1 MYNVLEKKSLIFS
14 YTSLLCLRRRLT
26 GEKMRP
32 NIIEIPNY
40 ETVNLKH
47 IVLDYNGTIAKDGI
61 LKEEARKMLVL
72 LAQQYTLHVIT
83 ADTFGSVK
91 NELQGLDLHVKVLR
105 SQNHTLEKEDYII
118 ELNENQCAAIGNGN
132 NDAKMLQVAEI
143 GICVIGDEGCSTK
156 SLLAS
161 DITCK
166 SISEALALFVHPQ
179 RLIATLRV

>member
-1 MYNVLEKKSLIFS
+1 MQ
-14 YTSLLCLRRRLT
+14 
-26 GEKMRP
+26 P

-40 ETVNLKH
+40 KTINLKH
-47 IVLDYNGTIAKDGI
+47 IVLDYNGTIAKDGVFKEE
-61 LKEEARKMLVL
+61 LKELLVL

-91 NELQGLDLHVKVLR
+91 NELQGLDLQVKILR

-118 ELNENQCAAIGNGN
+118 ELNESLCAAVGNGN
-132 NDAKMLQVAEI
+132 NDEKMLQVAEI
-143 GICVIGDEGCSTK
+143 GICVTGEEGCSTK

-166 SISEALALFVHPQ
+166 SISEALELFVHPK